1 MRPLPKEGGGILPPK
16 GEGSSNIIL
25 SILDLAPFSFRS
37 QCHESSLFGL
47 FVTSLRLIF
56 LLFPCCDR
64 SCLLLRLARRLCWR
78 MVEQRLVPSRP
89 YRFLAWSFV
98 VVRRLR
104 QHTYSSRRL
113 SLGELSLLCERPC
126 VAHCYTGSLPFARRV
141 CVVPSPLHVSSKR
154 FSVHFDILPW
164 RCAVYF
170 GCFLRLCVLQRLSHC
185 CLPLPSKSSLSS
197 GHHPSLVIRAVLV
210 SSGISVPPAV
220 RSFRVALLHA
230 EVRLLCLL
238 SLFVCVFVYPAGL
251 VLVVSEGCMVELI
264 EFHVS
269 CMGRVLLHQWV

>member
-1 MRPLPKEGGGILPPK
+1 MCRSSHPSTDVPEIGRRGGCDPSRRRGGGDPPPK

-126 VAHCYTGSLPFARRV
+126 VAHCYTGSLPFARRM

-185 CLPLPSKSSLSS
+185 GCPLSTSSSLFSDHRLPLLLRPVLMSLTPPCRLLFGRS
-197 GHHPSLVIRAVLV
+197 GSCFSMLRCGFYVCCLCLCVCV
-210 SSGISVPPAV
+210 C
-220 RSFRVALLHA
+220 ALL
-230 EVRLLCLL
+230 
-238 SLFVCVFVYPAGL
+238 G
-251 VLVVSEGCMVELI
+251 
-264 EFHVS
+264 
-269 CMGRVLLHQWV
+269 